1 MSRSNPFQ
9 ANGASANRTRGLLE
23 GLISQG
29 GEIHFYILAPF
40 FSRNDKLAYLNF
52 QQNSPSGLKLI
63 YLSSILFGNAYL
75 ERFYRYLLSYFFEI
89 IFAFKLK
96 KVLSDF
102 NGVVFTS
109 PDYYLMK
116 QLYKLKKKNPKLIII
131 CEISEYLDYYKSQ
144 DIPKWLLPQLI
155 RTEKFFV
162 NQFVSCLS
170 GCVVMTKALYRFFEE
185 LNLSNVKL
193 LHLPMTVDLSRF
205 ENPQKTSLNFK
216 KPYVLF
222 VGVMNNAKDGVDV
235 LIDSFFEINTK
246 FPEYNL
252 YLVGP
257 WQYDTPGHLEK
268 IKALG
273 LTGKVY
279 WINEV
284 QRDEIPP
291 LLKEA
296 SLLVLPRP
304 DSKQAQGGFPTK
316 LGEYLASG
324 VPVCATSVGEIPDY
338 LTDNETVFFAE
349 PGSVTSFASAMTRAF
364 EDYDKAIIVG
374 KNGRKVA
381 EEFFNKDI
389 QSKTLYNFLE
399 EFIINSN
406 LNKK

>member
-1 MSRSNPFQ
+1 MKHYIFLSRSNPYQ

-23 GLISQG
+23 GIIAQG
-29 GEIHFYILAPF
+29 GKIHFYILSPF
-40 FSRNDKLAYLNF
+40 FSRNEKLEYFNF

-63 YLSSILFGNAYL
+63 YLSSILFGNAYM
-75 ERFYRYLLSYFFEI
+75 ERFYKYILSYFFEI
-89 IFAFKLK
+89 IFAFMLK

-102 NGVVFTS
+102 NGVVFTT

-116 QLYKLKKKNPKLIII
+116 QLCKLKTKNPKLIIV

-162 NQFVSCLS
+162 NQFVNCLS
-170 GCVVMTKALYRFFEE
+170 GCVVMTKALYSFIED
-185 LNLSNVKL
+185 LNLPNIKL

-205 ENPQKTSLNFK
+205 ENPQKPSLNFK
-216 KPYVLF
+216 KPYILF
-222 VGVMNNAKDGVDV
+222 VGVMNNAKDGVDI
-235 LIDSFFEINTK
+235 LIDSYYETNTK
-246 FPEYNL
+246 FHQYNL

-257 WQYDTPGHLEK
+257 WQYDTPGHLDK
-268 IKALG
+268 IKTLG
-273 LTGKVY
+273 LTGKVN

-291 LLKEA
+291 ILKEA

-324 VPVCATSVGEIPDY
+324 IPICATSVGEIPDY
-338 LTDNETVFFAE
+338 LTNNETVFFAE
-349 PGSVTSFASAMTRAF
+349 PGSVGSFAKAMDRALSNP
-364 EDYDKAIIVG
+364 ELAKKVG
-374 KNGRKVA
+374 MAGRNIA
-381 EEFFNKDI
+381 EIHFNKDI
-389 QSKTLYNFLE
+389 QSQKLHKFLQ
-399 EFIINSN
+399 N
-406 LNKK
+406 L